1 LSSIISLVE
10 DYIVGEETTRLGLR
24 EDDGRL
30 NPISF
35 SPAEYR
41 NRSYLDGG
49 SKRQLETLIV
59 DDLKG
64 LGLTERESEV
74 YIGLS
79 KRKIM
84 KAGDLSRQVGLHK
97 AQVYH
102 ILKSLQDKGLVD
114 STLEVPARF
123 TAVPLEKFLSLSIK
137 ARIEDAKHLE
147 KCTDEVL
154 SRWRSM
160 GSDASSIP
168 LERFQIMSGRSN
180 VYARILQM
188 IDDAEAEVAILSTAQ
203 GVVRSYEAEVH
214 DAVFR
219 RAKRNRGVRFRLLTS
234 VTELNLAI
242 MKQDLDEIRLSG
254 LDNIDGRHVEV
265 EEAGFLSSFV
275 LKDEEAI
282 VFVTPPGISLAH
294 GQEET
299 ALWTNSSSVT
309 RILRM
314 LFERLWRD
322 GMDKDERL
330 RQLSSEV
337 HAHETI
343 MIKDSQI
350 AYERLRG
357 AIASAREEIVG
368 VTDPSG
374 SVGALE
380 LPFQELGQRGVR
392 LRIMTAI
399 DETNHEGTDELAKH
413 CEVRGVNSIRMRA
426 VLVDKQHLFQLRSAP
441 DSDTTHDIPA
451 SLDSMFYT
459 NDPVYTDGFY
469 MMLNELWAMS
479 QDLPGMNYERPA
491 VLLQSTT
498 MTRK

>member
-1 LSSIISLVE
+1 MTSIISLIE
-10 DYIVGEETTRLGLR
+10 YYIVREEITHLGLR
-24 EDDGRL
+24 EDDERL

-123 TAVPLEKFLSLSIK
+123 TAVPLEKVLSLSIK
-137 ARIEDAKHLE
+137 AKIEDAKYLE
-147 KCTDEVL
+147 NSRDEVL

-160 GSDASSIP
+160 GSDAASVP

-188 IDDAEAEVAILSTAQ
+188 IDDAQAEVAILTTAQ
-203 GVVRSYEAEVH
+203 GVVQSYEAEVH

-219 RAKRNRGVRFRLLTS
+219 RAKRNRGVQFRLLTS

-242 MKQDLDEIRLSG
+242 MKQDLDDIRLSG
-254 LDNIDGRHVEV
+254 LNNIDGRHVEV
-265 EEAGFLSSFV
+265 EEAGFLCCFI
-275 LKDEEAI
+275 LKDEEAM
-282 VFVTPPGISLAH
+282 VFVTPPGISFGH

-299 ALWTNSSSVT
+299 ALWTNNSSVT
-309 RILRM
+309 RILKM
-314 LFERLWRD
+314 LFERMWRD
-322 GMDKDERL
+322 ATDKDERL
-330 RQLSSEV
+330 RQLSSEA

-343 MIKDSQI
+343 MITDSQS
-350 AYERLRG
+350 AYERLSV
-357 AIASAREEIVG
+357 AIASAREEIIG

-380 LPFQELGQRGVR
+380 LPFQELCQRGIR
-392 LRIMTAI
+392 LRLMTAI
-399 DETNHEGTDELAKH
+399 DETTLEGTHELAKY

-426 VLVDKQHLFQLRSAP
+426 VLVDKQHLFQLRSAS
-441 DSDTTHDIPA
+441 DSDVTHDIPGF
-451 SLDSMFYT
+451 LDSMFYT

-479 QDLPGMNYERPA
+479 QDLPGMNCEPPT
-491 VLLQSTT
+491 VLLQSTA